1 MGLSINYCEY
11 IRKEYNGEEQHK
23 IFSVMRRRRISRI
36 DCASIHIKTLNI
48 TIKFN
53 RDLGIK
59 EDASPASYFN
69 F

>member
-11 IRKEYNGEEQHK
+11 IRVEYNGEEQHTS
-23 IFSVMRRRRISRI
+23 FSVMRRCRISRI

-59 EDASPASYFN
+59 EDASSASYFN